1 MKIRTFLTGSAMVA
15 MLLLAACQE
24 RDDVVPHEMNAA
36 TELNLMNASAEE
48 DAASNATMNSDM
60 MNAMMNNAIKN
71 EDIVNAA
78 MANAG

>member
-1 MKIRTFLTGSAMVA
+1 
-15 MLLLAACQE
+15 
-24 RDDVVPHEMNAA
+24 VVPHEMNAA